1 MATFWKRANGPRMK
15 YRNRHTRCDRGMK
28 AHTHDSMAERDRCFV
43 LHLKQEQGEIS
54 GLMIHERFKLEVNG
68 VLITT
73 YEADFSYT
81 IGGSLIRFVVEDVKG
96 VKTRDY
102 VIKARLML
110 AIHGIDIVEV
120 S

>member
-1 MATFWKRANGPRMK
+1 MK
-15 YRNRHTRCDRGMK
+15 YGNRHTSCDRGMK

-54 GLMIHERFKLEVNG
+54 GLMVHERFKLEVNG

-81 IGGSLIRFVVEDVKG
+81 TPARVPGSLTRLVVEDVKG

-102 VIKARLML
+102 IIKARLML

>member
-1 MATFWKRANGPRMK
+1 VVTFWNGSNGPRMK
-15 YRNRHTRCDRGMK
+15 YGNRHTSCDRGMK

-54 GLMIHERFKLEVNG
+54 GLMVHERFKLEVNG
-68 VLITT
+68 ILVTT

-81 IGGSLIRFVVEDVKG
+81 IDGGNGRLVVEDVKG

-110 AIHGIDIVEV
+110 ALNGIDIVEV